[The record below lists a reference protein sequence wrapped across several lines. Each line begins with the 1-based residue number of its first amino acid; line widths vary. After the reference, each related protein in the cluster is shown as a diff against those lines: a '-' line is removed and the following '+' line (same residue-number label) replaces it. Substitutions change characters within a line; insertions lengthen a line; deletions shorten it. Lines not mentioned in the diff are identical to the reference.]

1 MSDGICNAAADRW
14 RSDAAADHAPPAAGP
29 AALRYPVLPVVSPA
43 AGVVL
48 LTLALVAMAADS
60 QNRYAIKSAQHLA
73 NSALRAEVERL
84 EGFRSEEHTSELQS
98 LMRISYAVFS
108 LKKKK
113 KGKKTHYQNHKWT

>member
-43 AGVVL
+43 AGVAL

-84 EGFRSEEHTSELQS
+84 GGFVGDYAFWNDSALNQIGRASCRERVVRSALILAGAAS
-98 LMRISYAVFS
+98 
-108 LKKKK
+108 
-113 KGKKTHYQNHKWT
+113 